1 MPWTVDETAGCTRL
15 TLTGTVDVVDAG
27 SLHHTMLALA
37 TATTH
42 VHVDVA
48 DCRDLDSAALQLL
61 LALGRAREAAGRPLV
76 VQGATGRVERL
87 LTRFLKASAHHDG

>member
-1 MPWTVDETAGCTRL
+1 MPWTVDEAGGCTRL
-15 TLTGTVDVVDAG
+15 TLTGAVAVADAR
-27 SLHHTMLALA
+27 SLHHTVLALA
-37 TATTH
+37 AATAP

-61 LALGRAREAAGRPLV
+61 LALRRAREAAGRPFV

>member
-1 MPWTVDETAGCTRL
+1 MPWTVDEAAGCTRL
-15 TLTGTVDVVDAG
+15 TLTGAVDVVDAR

-37 TATTH
+37 AAATP

-61 LALGRAREAAGRPLV
+61 LALRRAREAAGRPFV